1 MGWISPKWREMDWI
15 ASNEKKLTE
24 LDQSGLNWIEWTK
37 IDEMDWIEPKWTKL
51 ENPIKE
57 KLLLYIYI
65 WYKIEILLKP
75 NLSVYVCETLFWRL
89 EPWFLPPHPTSIYT
103 FEVTIALRVYGG
115 SSHYINMICFI
126 KKNSSKKY

>member
-51 ENPIKE
+51 DQTRKSYKGKAPFI
-57 KLLLYIYI
+57 YIYLI
-65 WYKIEILLKP
+65 QD
-75 NLSVYVCETLFWRL
+75 R
-89 EPWFLPPHPTSIYT
+89 
-103 FEVTIALRVYGG
+103 
-115 SSHYINMICFI
+115 
-126 KKNSSKKY
+126 NSTQA